1 MEARQSEHSTPPP
14 CNTAANIQIIKFS
27 SLVLKLIIWT
37 IIFLFL
43 SAARVSAADINVGT
57 GCTLAQ
63 AINEANGAT
72 SGTGSC
78 TQGDDADP
86 NAEPP
91 ATGADIINMP
101 STAGTLRLSAT
112 LPTITSVITINGN
125 DWTISG
131 DGDNDGDGDT
141 RIFLLIFG
149 KLTVNNMTLTK
160 ALADPDDD
168 NGGAIRLYPGTLQ
181 LDNVVMSDNKA
192 DGHGGAVFVDGRSS
206 ATIVNSS
213 FSNNATTNNADA
225 GAIYNDGS
233 LSIKG
238 SAFNGNSAHGEGY
251 GGAISTSSN
260 SNSTRIANST
270 FYGNSA
276 RRGGAIYNN
285 GRAFKLLHATI
296 VNNTASS
303 TSPANQGGGIN
314 NAASSAE
321 IKNSILRGNT
331 GGDCRKSVDL
341 SVNSGNLI
349 ATGNCGTSNV
359 NPLLPTTPTGS
370 PAYFALPS
378 NSPAV
383 NAVTCLDGVT
393 VDQAGTSRP
402 QPAGGMCD
410 IGAYELPVAAP
421 TASFSATVDSGNVLR
436 WNFDASGSSGQ
447 ITSYAWTFGDGNSG
461 TGQTTARTYSGG
473 GSYTVTLTVTGP
485 GGSDTATRTINVS
498 WPAPTASFSA
508 TVDSGNVLRWNF
520 DASGSSGQI
529 TSYAW
534 TFGDGNSGTGQT
546 TARTYSRG
554 GSYTVTLTVTGP
566 GGSDS
571 AMQSISVSTPPA
583 QPKASFTFSVTGYQV
598 SFRSTSTGS
607 NLSFSWDV
615 DGDNAED
622 YSVQNP
628 THTYA
633 SSRAT
638 YTVTLTVSN
647 TAGSDSASQQ
657 VSVPSVAPPRVRQP
671 KDRPDD
677 RQVSRAKKATPT
689 PTLTPTLRPSTCLSL
704 PPSIQVSNITQGTQ
718 CQQVGAAGI
727 GKEDI
732 IAAGFIDA
740 VDVWGWVLPN
750 TQVCF
755 RAGSGSFRFLDA
767 ATAPRAVSSLP
778 AFGLG
783 DLICTTI
790 DGAGT
795 VVLIPGPPAPQ
806 PSSTPTAEQS
816 SGLCLVTTTAN
827 VNFRA
832 APGGMIT
839 GTLPKSATLITLERR
854 AGWFKVDYYGRKGW
868 ISARHVAPQGN
879 CG

>member
-1 MEARQSEHSTPPP
+1 M
-14 CNTAANIQIIKFS
+14 
-27 SLVLKLIIWT
+27 
-37 IIFLFL
+37 
-43 SAARVSAADINVGT
+43 
-57 GCTLAQ
+57 
-63 AINEANGAT
+63 
-72 SGTGSC
+72 
-78 TQGDDADP
+78 
-86 NAEPP
+86 
-91 ATGADIINMP
+91 
-101 STAGTLRLSAT
+101 
-112 LPTITSVITINGN
+112 
-125 DWTISG
+125 
-131 DGDNDGDGDT
+131 
-141 RIFLLIFG
+141 
-149 KLTVNNMTLTK
+149 
-160 ALADPDDD
+160 
-168 NGGAIRLYPGTLQ
+168 
-181 LDNVVMSDNKA
+181 
-192 DGHGGAVFVDGRSS
+192 
-206 ATIVNSS
+206 
-213 FSNNATTNNADA
+213 
-225 GAIYNDGS
+225 
-233 LSIKG
+233 
-238 SAFNGNSAHGEGY
+238 
-251 GGAISTSSN
+251 
-260 SNSTRIANST
+260 
-270 FYGNSA
+270 
-276 RRGGAIYNN
+276 
-285 GRAFKLLHATI
+285 
-296 VNNTASS
+296 
-303 TSPANQGGGIN
+303 
-314 NAASSAE
+314 
-321 IKNSILRGNT
+321 
-331 GGDCRKSVDL
+331 
-341 SVNSGNLI
+341 
-349 ATGNCGTSNV
+349 
-359 NPLLPTTPTGS
+359 
-370 PAYFALPS
+370 
-378 NSPAV
+378 
-383 NAVTCLDGVT
+383 
-393 VDQAGTSRP
+393 
-402 QPAGGMCD
+402 
-410 IGAYELPVAAP
+410 
-421 TASFSATVDSGNVLR
+421 
-436 WNFDASGSSGQ
+436 
-447 ITSYAWTFGDGNSG
+447 
-461 TGQTTARTYSGG
+461 
-473 GSYTVTLTVTGP
+473 TLTVTGP